1 VAGFRG
7 DRRPERIASRSPDG
21 GAVSLVVTGGQGT
34 ITVPEAVLV
43 QIATRAAEQVEGV
56 RVRRRRSVE
65 VEARTVA
72 LDVAARTGEPL
83 TVQGERVQ
91 EAVAAA
97 MKSMCGLDVAVHVS
111 FEELL

>member
-1 VAGFRG
+1 MV
-7 DRRPERIASRSPDG
+7 
-21 GAVSLVVTGGQGT
+21 
-34 ITVPEAVLV
+34 
-43 QIATRAAEQVEGV
+43 
-56 RVRRRRSVE
+56 
-65 VEARTVA
+65 
-72 LDVAARTGEPL
+72 LDVAARPGEPL